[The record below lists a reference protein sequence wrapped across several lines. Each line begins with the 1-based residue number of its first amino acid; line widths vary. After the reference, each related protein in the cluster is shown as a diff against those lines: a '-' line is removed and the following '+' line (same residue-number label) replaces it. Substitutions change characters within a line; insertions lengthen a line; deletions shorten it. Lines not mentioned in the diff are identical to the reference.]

1 MRVLL
6 VGATGLVGRE
16 CLHQLVADPAFE
28 RVLVLTRRPL
38 PAEDRAQRV
47 TEQVVDFERLESTV
61 LSLPVDIVICALG
74 TTIGKAG
81 SQERFRAVDFG
92 YPLATAKLALAQ
104 GARHYLLVS
113 SLGAN
118 PGSRAFYPRVK
129 GELEAAVSALPFRTV
144 SIFRPSLLLGPRR
157 EFRMGERIAQGLA
170 FLFPPKW
177 RAIEASDVAAA
188 MLRVAKEDR
197 PGRRIVESAE
207 MRAWAK
213 GN

>member
-1 MRVLL
+1 
-6 VGATGLVGRE
+6 
-16 CLHQLVADPAFE
+16 
-28 RVLVLTRRPL
+28 
-38 PAEDRAQRV
+38 
-47 TEQVVDFERLESTV
+47 

-92 YPLATAKLALAQ
+92 YPLACARLALAQ
-104 GARHYLLVS
+104 GARHFLLVS

-129 GELEAAVSALPFRTV
+129 GELEAAVSALPFRSV

-157 EFRMGERIAQGLA
+157 EFRMGEKIAQRLA

-188 MLRVAKEDR
+188 MLRVAKEDL
-197 PGRRIVESAE
+197 PGRRIVDSAE